1 MRNREVI
8 KRFVQNGAK
17 NATGSHMYYWP
28 SQNILV
34 NYSTALGQRLPDG
47 RVLVN
52 MTSYSRTTSGHQST
66 LCSELSRAGIEP
78 IMLDEIRRNE
88 TNLAQY
94 MDTHLYV
101 PHDVRESRRREA
113 WRVNQLAKQWQGIT
127 RAFKD
132 KQFLIFVFAD
142 DSCVKYN
149 LTTGELINMKGKTA
163 NSLAQVFRGQILS
176 DVIEMFPD
184 DATRNYLRH
193 VHEQTRRSR
202 IVENNVSTFLKN
214 LGAYA
219 NLEQYFAAGITELDG
234 KINYSLSEVPRGLI
248 EMARN
253 RGLKVSNRAVE
264 QYKRYGEILQNIA
277 RMEFASLEADSLLSL
292 VLNSTF
298 PDFNSLLDNHNYNYA
313 SLVRYLDG
321 LHAANPSPLSS
332 LLGRLNDYANM
343 MSALSQRFDKYPKKL
358 EEAHDV
364 AVRNYNAFKQE
375 HSEELFASRYDP
387 RLEASFRQYEV
398 IAPRQ
403 VQDIKDEGVELH
415 HCVASYVDR
424 VIKGETNILFLRNKK
439 EPSQSL
445 VTLEVRDGKVTQAR
459 GKYNRMPTE
468 QEQEAITRYEN
479 KLRKERVA

>member
-1 MRNREVI
+1 MRNSEVI
-8 KRFVQNGAK
+8 RRFAQNHPK
-17 NATGSHMYYWP
+17 QATGSHMYYWP
-28 SQNILV
+28 SQNKLV
-34 NYSTALGQRLPDG
+34 NYCTALGQRLPDG

-78 IMLDEIRRNE
+78 ILLDEIPRNE
-88 TNLAQY
+88 TYLAQY

-113 WRVNQLAKQWQGIT
+113 WRENQLAKQWQAIT

-132 KQFLIFVFAD
+132 KQFLIFVFAN

-149 LTTGELINMKGKTA
+149 LSTGELINMRGKTT
-163 NSLAQVFRGQILS
+163 NSLAPVFRGQILS

-202 IVENNVSTFLKN
+202 VVENNVSTFLQN
-214 LGAYA
+214 LGEYA

-234 KINYSLSEVPRGLI
+234 KINYSLSEVPKGLI

-253 RGLKVSNRAVE
+253 WGLKISNRAVE
-264 QYKRYGEILQNIA
+264 QYKKYGDILQNIA
-277 RMEFASLEADSLLSL
+277 RMEFTSLDVDGLLHL
-292 VLNSTF
+292 VLNSNN
-298 PDFNSLLDNHNYNYA
+298 PDFNTLLDTHSYNYA
-313 SLVRYLDG
+313 SLIRYLDG
-321 LHAANPSPLSS
+321 LISSSQSS
-332 LLGRLNDYANM
+332 LPYLLTILKDYAGM

-387 RLEASFRQYEV
+387 RFEASIKQYEI

-403 VQDIKDEGVELH
+403 VQDIKDEGVALH

-424 VIKGETNILFLRNKK
+424 VIQGETNILFLRSKD

-445 VTLEVRDGKVTQAR
+445 VTLEVSDGKVTQAR
-459 GKYNRMPTE
+459 GKYNRVPTE
-468 QEQEAITRYEN
+468 QEQEVISRYEN